1 MIQTLVIPVLALRSL
16 AGCVIVPDGHYHGWH
31 DPGRYHYHHFDYG
44 R

>member
-1 MIQTLVIPVLALRSL
+1 MRNFVISVLTLLSL

-31 DPGRYHYHHFDYG
+31 DPGRYHYRHLDYH